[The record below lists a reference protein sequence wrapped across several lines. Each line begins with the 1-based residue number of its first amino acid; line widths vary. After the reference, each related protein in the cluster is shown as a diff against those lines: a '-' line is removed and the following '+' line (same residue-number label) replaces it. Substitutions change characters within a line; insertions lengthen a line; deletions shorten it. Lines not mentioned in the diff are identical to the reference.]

1 MTAPLAPSPSGH
13 PGDTPSGPRR
23 PRATRRHLRP
33 WRGETPS
40 PPASRAPY
48 RTRPCVAFGAARAQG
63 AHRAVPP
70 VPSLAAR
77 EERLVVIDPAHPDTA
92 DIERSLHE
100 PVRWGRRLF
109 EGR

>member
-1 MTAPLAPSPSGH
+1 M
-13 PGDTPSGPRR
+13 
-23 PRATRRHLRP
+23 
-33 WRGETPS
+33 
-40 PPASRAPY
+40 
-48 RTRPCVAFGAARAQG
+48 
-63 AHRAVPP
+63 PP